1 MKKYIFL
8 SGLVLLLYSCD
19 SNTYE
24 SIEEPV
30 VIIGK
35 VTYSANVE
43 SIIQEN
49 CVVCHSPNGAAS
61 FRPFT
66 TYAQVKDAIQ
76 NISADNNLLN
86 RIQRQNGESGQM
98 PQTGRMPQEKINV
111 ILQWNTDGL
120 LEN

>member
-8 SGLVLLLYSCD
+8 SGLLLFLYSCE
-19 SNTYE
+19 STTYE
-24 SIEEPV
+24 SIEEPT

-35 VTYSANVE
+35 ATYTANVE
-43 SIIQEN
+43 PIIQAN
-49 CVVCHSPNGAAS
+49 CIVCHSATGSAS
-61 FRPFT
+61 FKPFN
-66 TYAQVKDAIQ
+66 TYAQVKDAVQ
-76 NISADNNLLN
+76 NANADNNLLN

-98 PQTGRMPQEKINV
+98 PQTGRMPQDKINT